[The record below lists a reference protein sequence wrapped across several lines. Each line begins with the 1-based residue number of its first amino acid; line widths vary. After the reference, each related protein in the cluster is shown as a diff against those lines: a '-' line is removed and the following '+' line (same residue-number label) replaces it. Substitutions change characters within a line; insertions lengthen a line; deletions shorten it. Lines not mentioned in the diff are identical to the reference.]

1 VALPICAAVVGAG
14 RRCRQRHGAQHG
26 AARRSSAQPWVPRR
40 CVSIV
45 VARRNQADGGGGAS
59 PRVATALSPCG
70 DDVWPAAL
78 GGVVLRSSAAS
89 AVWRRR
95 WRRGLPAATVVAPLL
110 WQRAPASL
118 GSDGPRRA
126 WLGLLVTAGC
136 TWCMVAAGRR
146 GDAEVLPGEGG
157 GWIPSVQP
165 RLVDRW
171 IEVGRWSTLL
181 LRGAILDSLLSV
193 GEPKCDSLQ
202 RI

>member
-1 VALPICAAVVGAG
+1 
-14 RRCRQRHGAQHG
+14 
-26 AARRSSAQPWVPRR
+26 
-40 CVSIV
+40 
-45 VARRNQADGGGGAS
+45 
-59 PRVATALSPCG
+59 
-70 DDVWPAAL
+70 
-78 GGVVLRSSAAS
+78 
-89 AVWRRR
+89 
-95 WRRGLPAATVVAPLL
+95 
-110 WQRAPASL
+110 
-118 GSDGPRRA
+118 
-126 WLGLLVTAGC
+126 
-136 TWCMVAAGRR
+136 MVAAGRR